1 MKFVMLQDFNIFQ
14 MIHESIAGR
23 SSHAGHLF
31 VASDGLNPFSYKQI
45 PFA

>member
-14 MIHESIAGR
+14 MIHESI
-23 SSHAGHLF
+23 SHAGHLF
-31 VASDGLNPFSYKQI
+31 VASDGLNPSSYKQI